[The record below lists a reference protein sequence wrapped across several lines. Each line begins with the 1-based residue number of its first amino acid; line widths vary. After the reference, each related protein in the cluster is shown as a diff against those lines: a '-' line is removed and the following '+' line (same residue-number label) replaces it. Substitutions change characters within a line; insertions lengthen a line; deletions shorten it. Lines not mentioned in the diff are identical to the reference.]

1 MKLFLLLALSV
12 PLCGCPPPAHASA
25 VPRVS
30 LESIADRASAPPQL
44 ADASP

>member
-12 PLCGCPPPAHASA
+12 PLCGCPPPAHATA
-25 VPRVS
+25 RVPV
-30 LESIADRASAPPQL
+30 LETMADRASAPPQL